1 MRSSIRFKM
10 FALLVAL
17 VIVLIASSWLLN
29 TYFLEDYYI
38 SQKTKTLIK
47 KAEQI
52 NDLYTE
58 DIENLDLQLEIYE
71 RNSAINAIIYDQSLE
86 RRRGANFG
94 HRPTDP
100 RAILVKYYIDEIK
113 LQGSVVVI
121 SKDPNLGSNFI
132 NLLYL
137 LDNGNYLALSTPLVA
152 IKENADIANRFL
164 LFSGIGIILIAA
176 VPILGLTTKYTKPIL
191 ELNNIAQGMAKL
203 DFTRKYTVNTN
214 DEIGELGNSINSLS
228 DQLGRAIGDL
238 QEANEKLREDI
249 ERERHID
256 EMRKEFVSSVSHEL
270 KTPIALIQGY
280 AEGLKVNVVQDE
292 KEKLYY
298 CDVIMDEAD
307 KMNKL
312 VRELLDLSQIE
323 SGYFK
328 LEKEIFSIGD
338 LIEEVINKYTPVF
351 AEKDIKPLVE
361 KEPEIMVFADISR
374 SEQIIVNYL
383 NNAINHINEDKHLE
397 VNIKSLGD
405 KVRIAVY
412 NSGDNI
418 PQDLLERIFTSFY
431 KADKAR
437 TRQYGGTGLGLSIVK
452 ALQELDGNK
461 YGVKNLSAGVEF
473 WFELDKVQDK

>member
-71 RNSAINAIIYDQSLE
+71 RNSAINASIYDQSLE
-86 RRRGANFG
+86 RRRGAHFG
-94 HRPTDP
+94 QRRTDP
-100 RAILVKYYIDEIK
+100 RAVLVKYYIDDIK
-113 LQGSVVVI
+113 SQGSVVVI
-121 SKDPNLGSNFI
+121 SQDPSLGSNFLY
-132 NLLYL
+132 LLYL

-152 IKENADIANRFL
+152 IKENVDIANRFL
-164 LFSGIGIILIAA
+164 LFSGIAIILIAA
-176 VPILGLTTKYTKPIL
+176 LPIFWVTKKYTDPILK
-191 ELNNIAQGMAKL
+191 LNNIAQGMSEL
-203 DFTRKYTVNTN
+203 DFTRKYIVNTN
-214 DEIGELGNSINSLS
+214 DEIGELGTSINSLS
-228 DQLGRAIGDL
+228 DQLGQAIDDL
-238 QEANEKLREDI
+238 QGANEKLREDI

-292 KEKLYY
+292 KDKLYY
-298 CDVIMDEAD
+298 CDVITDEAD

-312 VRELLDLSQIE
+312 VGELLDLSQIE

-328 LEKEIFSIGD
+328 LEKEVFNIGG
-338 LIEEVINKYTPVF
+338 LIEEIMNKYTPIF
-351 AEKDIKPLVE
+351 AEKNIKPVFD
-361 KEPEIMVFADISR
+361 KGSEIMVWADISR

-383 NNAINHINEDKHLE
+383 NNAINHINEGKHLE
-397 VNIKSLGD
+397 VKVKTLND
-405 KVRIAVY
+405 KVRITVY

-418 PQDLLERIFTSFY
+418 PADFMERIFTSFY

-452 ALQELDGNK
+452 ALQELDGND
-461 YGVKNLSAGVEF
+461 YGVSNLADGVEF
-473 WFELDKVQDK
+473 WFELDKG